1 MRAAP
6 LAIWLWYRGGPFRGF
21 QRQPKGQ
28 TVQRRLEEALAAAGV
43 GAPPSPAGRTDRG
56 VHARMQVVSLRTA
69 ADVSVDALRDA
80 VDRAEPGAMG
90 AALCRRA
97 PRSFHAQWSAQ
108 GKEYRYRV
116 ALGGAAPP
124 DPWRPYC
131 WDPAEHPR
139 LLGLP
144 PPQPERVADALQQAA
159 GERDFYA
166 FHEKAS
172 ARKPRRL
179 HAAELV
185 ALGRP
190 GLFEARLRGDSFG
203 RYQVRYLVGGAV
215 AVACGA
221 LSAQEWREALGSARE
236 IAGLKAP
243 AQGLV
248 LWSVA
253 YPEGLD
259 PFTRQE
265 RERAEGLPP
274 GPPFSD

>member
-1 MRAAP
+1 MA
-6 LAIWLWYRGGPFRGF
+6 
-21 QRQPKGQ
+21 Q
-28 TVQRRLEEALAAAGV
+28 
-43 GAPPSPAGRTDRG
+43 
-56 VHARMQVVSLRTA
+56 
-69 ADVSVDALRDA
+69 ALRL
-80 VDRAEPGAMG
+80 AEG
-90 AALCRRA
+90 
-97 PRSFHAQWSAQ
+97 
-108 GKEYRYRV
+108 
-116 ALGGAAPP
+116 
-124 DPWRPYC
+124 
-131 WDPAEHPR
+131 EH
-139 LLGLP
+139 
-144 PPQPERVADALQQAA
+144 
-159 GERDFYA
+159 DFSA

-185 ALGRP
+185 ALDPP

-221 LSAQEWREALGSARE
+221 LPAQEWAEALGSARE

-243 AQGLV
+243 AEGLV

-259 PFTRQE
+259 PFTREE

-274 GPPFSD
+274 GPPFGG

>member
-1 MRAAP
+1 
-6 LAIWLWYRGGPFRGF
+6 
-21 QRQPKGQ
+21 
-28 TVQRRLEEALAAAGV
+28 
-43 GAPPSPAGRTDRG
+43 
-56 VHARMQVVSLRTA
+56 
-69 ADVSVDALRDA
+69 
-80 VDRAEPGAMG
+80 
-90 AALCRRA
+90 
-97 PRSFHAQWSAQ
+97 
-108 GKEYRYRV
+108 
-116 ALGGAAPP
+116 
-124 DPWRPYC
+124 
-131 WDPAEHPR
+131 
-139 LLGLP
+139 LGLP

>member
-1 MRAAP
+1 MKSAP
-6 LAIWLWYRGGPFRGF
+6 LAIWVWYRGGTFRGF

-28 TVQRRLEEALAAAGV
+28 TVQSKLEEALAAAGV
-43 GAPPSPAGRTDRG
+43 GAVPMPAGRTDRG
-56 VHARMQVVSLRTA
+56 VHARMQVVSLRTRG
-69 ADVSVDALRDA
+69 DVSPDALREA
-80 VDRAEPGAMG
+80 IDRAAPGELG
-90 AALCRRA
+90 AVLCRR
-97 PRSFHAQWSAQ
+97 PSRSFHAQWSAC
-108 GKEYRYRV
+108 GKEYRYRLV
-116 ALGGAAPP
+116 LGGAAPP
-124 DPWRPYC
+124 EPWRPFS
-131 WDPAEHPR
+131 WDPSGHVR
-139 LLGLP
+139 LAGLP
-144 PPQPERVADALQQAA
+144 PPSPERVAEALRKAE
-159 GERDFYA
+159 GEHDFSA

-179 HAAELV
+179 HAAELH
-185 ALGRP
+185 AMDRP

-221 LSAQEWREALGSARE
+221 LSMQEWEDALGSARE

-243 AQGLV
+243 AEGLV

-253 YPEGLD
+253 YPSGLD
-259 PFTRQE
+259 PFTREE